1 VSLFEN
7 GSRWTCVYTV
17 ALRGQLPKNWV
28 CNFVFAQA
36 LSIIDTLGDRQ
47 SNYSACMVERD
58 ALHHTFYRFSPRFAR
73 AETAVLNKTETEEGS
88 DRRAIAPFFG

>member
-1 VSLFEN
+1 VLQQNSLPNFLEAAPSG
-7 GSRWTCVYTV
+7 GSFQKIGC
-17 ALRGQLPKNWV
+17 AI
-28 CNFVFAQA
+28 VFAQA

>member
-1 VSLFEN
+1 VLQQNSLPNFLEAAPGG
-7 GSRWTCVYTV
+7 GSFQKIGC
-17 ALRGQLPKNWV
+17 AI
-28 CNFVFAQA
+28 VFAQA